1 MVQHERKKLATPP
14 RKIPF
19 TTQLEIL
26 FGGLTNRIGWPI
38 LGLGMIFFWVF
49 SLESDLMNIRKFSS
63 ELKTAKGKV
72 FKVRGT
78 GSIVNGKE
86 VEEYSYQ
93 FWTEHGLYSGTS
105 YSRDVHYKLKNEV
118 VIEFVPQN
126 PEFNRIQGLRTAE
139 YGIAVGLLPL
149 IVPFIGFLM
158 IYLGFKAGKHT
169 IRLLKYGEVGYGKLV
184 KKTATGREI
193 NDQIVYQMFFEFKAE
208 DGEKYLVETH
218 THEAYR
224 LEDED
229 VEVLVY
235 NKSNPTEA
243 MMFDSMP
250 GEPKI
255 DLTGNIKA
263 TGISVAFGALLVP
276 ILAIGGN
283 LLYLISIII
292 EFLQSQ

>member
-1 MVQHERKKLATPP
+1 MVQHERKRLATPP

-19 TTQLEIL
+19 TTRLEIL

-38 LGLGMIFFWVF
+38 FGLGMVFFWVF

-63 ELKTAKGKV
+63 DLKTAKGKIY
-72 FKVRGT
+72 KVRET

-93 FWTEHGLYSGTS
+93 FWTESGLHSGTS
-105 YSRDVHYKLKNEV
+105 YSRDQHYNIKNEV
-118 VIEFVPQN
+118 VVEYVDEH
-126 PEFNRIQGLRTAE
+126 PEFSRIQGLRTAE

-149 IVPFIGFLM
+149 IVPFVGFIM
-158 IYLGFKAGKHT
+158 VYLGFKGGNHT
-169 IRLLKYGEVGYGKLV
+169 IRLLKNGEVGYGKLV

-193 NDQIVYQMFFEFKAE
+193 NDQIVYQMFFEFQAE

-229 VEVLVY
+229 VEVLLY
-235 NKSNPTEA
+235 NKERPTEA
-243 MMFDSMP
+243 LMFDSMP
-250 GEPKI
+250 GEPKV
-255 DLTGNIKA
+255 DTEGNIKA
-263 TGISVAFGALLVP
+263 TGVSVAFGALLVP

-283 LLYLISIII
+283 LLYMISLIIQFI
-292 EFLQSQ
+292 